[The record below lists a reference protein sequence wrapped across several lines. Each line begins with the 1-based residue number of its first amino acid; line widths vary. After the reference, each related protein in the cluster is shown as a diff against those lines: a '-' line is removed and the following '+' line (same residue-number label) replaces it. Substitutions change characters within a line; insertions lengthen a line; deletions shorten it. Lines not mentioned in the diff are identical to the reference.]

1 MEKILWNS
9 LEEGGVY
16 QMRTSEFVPIHN
28 FEQVISDFDNMYE
41 SYQNSPTLFIVHGND
56 EITVI
61 ADTHKLSLNVEGIDF
76 EYYDNLD
83 KKLEQLKSNLK
94 NNKISDVSSEI
105 ICSIIE
111 NEDFTVSA
119 IIERIAQPN
128 QIIKIECT
136 DTLYGNGEYN
146 LTVE

>member
-1 MEKILWNS
+1 M
-9 LEEGGVY
+9 
-16 QMRTSEFVPIHN
+16 
-28 FEQVISDFDNMYE
+28 
-41 SYQNSPTLFIVHGND
+41 HGND
-56 EITVI
+56 EIKVR
-61 ADTHKLSLNVEGIDF
+61 ADTHKLRLNVEGIDF

-83 KKLEQLKSNLK
+83 KKLEQLKSHLK
-94 NNKISDVSSEI
+94 NNKISDLSSEI
-105 ICSIIE
+105 ICAMIE

-146 LTVE
+146 LTV

>member
-1 MEKILWNS
+1 MEKILYNG

-16 QMRTSEFVPIHN
+16 QMRTGEFVPIHN

-41 SYQNSPTLFIVHGND
+41 SYQNSPTLFTVHGND
-56 EITVI
+56 EIKVI
-61 ADTHKLSLNVEGIDF
+61 ADTHKLRLNVEGIDF

-83 KKLEQLKSNLK
+83 KKLEQLKSHLK
-94 NNKISDVSSEI
+94 NNKISDLSSEI
-105 ICSIIE
+105 ICEMIE

-146 LTVE
+146 LTL